1 MSPLS
6 RSVCISQETEGR
18 GGGDLGKPHTLQKFA
33 VDHFRPPPKRT
44 LSRTLARGGLRKKN
58 SELWAFGRVCFTLSS
73 LFFPSSFP
81 SLSLSLS
88 LSLSRV
94 NHVTMYPLGQD
105 PIKQPLLKK
114 LLSHNDELQQKAVT
128 AFLDILAYSCISLYT
143 LVYSSKLAVLSLT
156 AVHQC

>member
-18 GGGDLGKPHTLQKFA
+18 GGGDLGKPHTLQQFA

-73 LFFPSSFP
+73 LFFPSSP
-81 SLSLSLS
+81 SPSLS

-128 AFLDILAYSCISLYT
+128 SFLDILAYSCILLHS

-156 AVHQC
+156 AVHRC